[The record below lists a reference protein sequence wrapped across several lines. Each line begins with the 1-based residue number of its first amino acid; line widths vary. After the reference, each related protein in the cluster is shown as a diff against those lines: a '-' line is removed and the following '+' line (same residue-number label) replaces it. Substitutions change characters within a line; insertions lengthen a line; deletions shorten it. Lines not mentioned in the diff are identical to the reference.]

1 MGLTY
6 QELHDLRLGTL
17 NKAVT
22 DWKQMVDKL
31 EKLANGGDGDISAAD
46 LEKKANG
53 ADWKGDNA
61 TVSKAFTTKTA
72 DQFQDILTE
81 ARSVHTVLSGA
92 HSKLTTYK
100 TKLREIVE
108 RAAKQDI
115 HVTAQGTVKPRDC
128 LVKPPT
134 QDKID
139 AVADE
144 IKTLLG
150 EAAETDR
157 TVAAAL
163 RFHAKSKYDFG
174 STGFKSLDAAKK
186 VIKDSNTF
194 IKLAEKDP
202 TKLSNKQFT
211 QLNDLLKAH
220 QGDPVFAERLA
231 GELGAKGMLKFW
243 SGATDVNSWDPDGKP
258 GGWDPA
264 GVEDRDAKE
273 ARMKLLS
280 TMEQRLGTTLGL
292 ASRQDGESI
301 HQWKDQMVALG
312 GHQFTDGDGKK
323 RGFGFQLMSNLM
335 RNGTYEKDFL
345 TDYGNHLVDYEKKHT
360 GDVETSTGVGS
371 HTRHNVLPWDGNDTV
386 DQNDPLHFG
395 DEKDAGRDPM
405 TGFMKALSRT
415 PDASTEFFSTHE
427 PQDNLKWAL
436 KDRPVLDDS
445 IPDGGYGVVHEQKT
459 PRPYWE
465 STGAALTAGATGI
478 DPGDPS
484 AKAPPH
490 TPEHREILDRS
501 LEHLSAKKDDFP
513 PEMRDDMAKILANHG
528 DVFHHTAA
536 AQADHPDDPRELD
549 RRELLEVT
557 KQVSRSQDAYGL
569 LNDGIN
575 RELEHDIRSDK
586 PEDPRETL
594 QRAGHTVGF
603 LEEARYQA
611 LADKV
616 AADKEDAVW
625 QQTWSYHG
633 AGVVSSFIPEAHLAG
648 AADRGLY
655 VISQDWRMDEEKRI
669 GEENRQQ
676 NGDTFNVREHQLES
690 LAKIWK
696 QQNPHEDGSV
706 YTLTGEAGNAALRGN
721 AAAQGLPG
729 RQPAH

>member
-6 QELHDLRLGTL
+6 QELHDLRLSTL

-31 EKLANGGDGDISAAD
+31 EKLANGGDGDINAAD
-46 LEKKANG
+46 LEKKAQG

-61 TVSKAFTTKTA
+61 TVTKAFTTKTA
-72 DQFQDILTE
+72 QQFQDILTE

-92 HSKLTTYK
+92 HSKLTTHK
-100 TKLREIVE
+100 AKLGEIVE
-108 RAAKQDI
+108 RAAKKDI
-115 HVTAQGTVKPRDC
+115 HVTAQGTVKARDC

-134 QDKID
+134 QDEID
-139 AVADE
+139 AVAEE
-144 IKTLLG
+144 IKKLLS

-174 STGFKSLDAAKK
+174 STGFKSYGDVKK
-186 VIKDSNTF
+186 VIGDSNTF
-194 IKLAEKDP
+194 IKLARTDP
-202 TKLSNKQFT
+202 AKLSDKQLT
-211 QLNDLLKAH
+211 QLNDLLKAN
-220 QGDPVFAERLA
+220 QGDPVFAERVA

-243 SGATDVNSWDPDGKP
+243 SGATNIDAVYP
-258 GGWDPA
+258 GGYGTPSHKDEA
-264 GVEDRDAKE
+264 D

-301 HQWKDQMVALG
+301 QQWKDQMVALG
-312 GHQFTDGDGKK
+312 GQQFADGDGKK
-323 RGFGFQLMSNLM
+323 RGYGFQLMSNLM
-335 RNGTYEKDFL
+335 RNGTYDKDFL
-345 TDYGNHLVDYEKKHT
+345 TNYGNHLVAFEKKHT
-360 GDVETSTGVGS
+360 GDDELGGVGNP
-371 HTRHNVLPWDGNDTV
+371 TRHNVLPWDKQDAL
-386 DQNDPLHFG
+386 DQSDPLHFG
-395 DEKDAGRDPM
+395 DDKDAGTDPM

-415 PDASTEFFSTHE
+415 PDASTDFFSSHE
-427 PQDNLKWAL
+427 PQDNLKWTL

-445 IPDGGYGVVHEQKT
+445 IPDGGYGEVHEQKT

-465 STGAALTAGATGI
+465 STGAALTAAATGV

-501 LEHLSAKKDDFP
+501 LGYLSAKKDDFP
-513 PEMRDDMAKILANHG
+513 PEMRDDMAKILVNHG

-549 RRELLEVT
+549 RRQLLEVT
-557 KQVSRSQDAYGL
+557 KQVSRDQDAYGL

-575 RELEHDIRSDK
+575 RELVHDIHTDK

-616 AADKEDAVW
+616 AADKQDVAW
-625 QQTWSYHG
+625 KQMWSYHG
-633 AGVVSSFIPEAHLAG
+633 AGTVASFIPEGHLAG
-648 AADRGLY
+648 AVDRGLY
-655 VISQDWRMDEEKRI
+655 MLSYDWRLDEETRI
-669 GEENRQQ
+669 GQENHQQ
-676 NGDTFNVREHQLES
+676 NGETFQGRERQLES
-690 LAKIWK
+690 LAKIWR
-696 QQNPHEDGSV
+696 QQNPHEEGSD
-706 YTLTGEAGNAALRGN
+706 YTVTGEIGNAALRGN
-721 AAAQGLPG
+721 ATAQGLPG